1 MTNTL
6 LKSCEG
12 LLGDSD
18 AHNSTKQPKIVRN
31 RRQQPLINQQLK
43 CDLATTNQG
52 VVGSIPASR
61 TIKINGLRERSRGPF
76 SFAAGR
82 GTSWE
87 TSLQGWSP
95 EGCAVSRLRRQCMS
109 GWRLDPDRH
118 PHLLPRFPAVLLQVN
133 AAEFHDALV
142 VDSTSLPRVLR
153 PRHERS
159 LRSVCTGASLVSI
172 SLGVPERLGCDSPSL
187 VIAQP
192 RVGIGER
199 RGACRCPGTQRRR
212 PTLP

>member
-1 MTNTL
+1 MKPRWPTCSSPTIDSVTETTPMTNTL

-61 TIKINGLRERSRGPF
+61 TIKINGLRERSRSPF

-87 TSLQGWSP
+87 TSLLRLVSRGLSGIPTTPPVHVRLALGPRPSPAPPPALSRGTAPGQRRGVPRRACSRQHQPP
-95 EGCAVSRLRRQCMS
+95 EGAS
-109 GWRLDPDRH
+109 PA
-118 PHLLPRFPAVLLQVN
+118 PR
-133 AAEFHDALV
+133 
-142 VDSTSLPRVLR
+142 
-153 PRHERS
+153 
-159 LRSVCTGASLVSI
+159 
-172 SLGVPERLGCDSPSL
+172 
-187 VIAQP
+187 AQP
-192 RVGIGER
+192 SQRLHGR
-199 RGACRCPGTQRRR
+199 QPGQHQPWR
-212 PTLP
+212 P